1 MDAYE
6 IFLKKI
12 LQTYQERIYSG
23 MSKEMAVSFSKEDQ
37 LNLAYFNQ
45 ENVPFYLDTLET
57 YGYITRPYIHGF
69 VLTEKALN
77 F

>member
-1 MDAYE
+1 MEAYE

-12 LQTYQERIYSG
+12 LQTYQERIDDG

-37 LNLAYFNQ
+37 LNLEYFNQ
-45 ENVPFYLDTLET
+45 ENALFYLDILET
-57 YGYITRPYIHGF
+57 YGYITRPYIQGF
-69 VLTEKALN
+69 ILTDKALS